1 MDTTTKSTA
10 IVGRTYEKSILQQC
24 VDSGRP
30 EFLAVYGR
38 RRVGKTFL
46 VKEFFHNRFSF
57 YATGAKSKEKKIKL
71 SLFGQALASY
81 GSDEHSAPENWFEA
95 FARLRSL
102 LESPRCYRDKA
113 SKRKVVFLDELP
125 WMDSPRSEFKAALD
139 YFWNAYASSQKDI
152 LLIVCGSATSWIINN
167 IARDTGGFY
176 NRLTNQI
183 CLAPFHLKECEEL
196 SKALGFDFSKET
208 IAKGYMIFGGVPFYW
223 NLLLP
228 SESLDQGIDRLCF
241 NEKGALRYEYQ
252 NLFASLFSSRSC
264 HLEIVTALS
273 KKASGLTREE
283 LLAQPGIGG
292 GKSLTKAL
300 EELEQ
305 CGFVRKFARPGKTN
319 GAFYQ
324 IFDPF
329 CRFATDFLLKKKAS
343 SWLSYGLTPSY
354 YSWLGNAFELLCLNH
369 VDEIKNALGISGVE
383 TEEYS
388 YRSKTHSPGAQ
399 IDLVIDRKD
408 GVSNLCEMKYTS
420 SPFKIDR
427 ECAANLENKQ
437 EAFRLETKTKNAA
450 RITLISASGIARTKY
465 SDVVRNVITLQDL
478 FK

>member
-1 MDTTTKSTA
+1 MSEEAKSNVV
-10 IVGRTYEKSILQQC
+10 VGRTYEKSILQQC
-24 VDSGRP
+24 IDSGRP

-46 VKEFFHNRFSF
+46 IKEYFHNRFSF
-57 YATGAKSKEKKIKL
+57 YATGAKSTQKEIKL
-71 SLFGQALASY
+71 LLFNEALVAY
-81 GSDEHSAPENWFEA
+81 GSKDPSVPENWFKA
-95 FARLRSL
+95 FAKLRSL

-113 SKRKVVFLDELP
+113 TKRKVVFLDELP

-152 LLIVCGSATSWIINN
+152 LLIVCGSATSWIIKN

-183 CLAPFHLKECEEL
+183 YLAPFRLRECKEL
-196 SKALGFDFSKET
+196 AMKLGLDFNDET
-208 IAKGYMIFGGVPFYW
+208 IAQAYMVFGGVPFYW
-223 NLLLP
+223 SLLLP
-228 SESLDQGIDRLCF
+228 SESLDQGIERLCF

-252 NLFASLFSSRSC
+252 NLFASLFSLKSNHR
-264 HLEIVTALS
+264 EIVTALS

-283 LLAQPGIGG
+283 LQTQAGIPG

-305 CGFVRKFARPGKTN
+305 CGFIRKFARPGKIN

-324 IFDPF
+324 IYDPF
-329 CRFATDFLLKKKAS
+329 CRFATDFLLKKKTS
-343 SWLSYGLTPSY
+343 SWISYESTPSY
-354 YSWLGNAFELLCLNH
+354 YSWLGNAFELLCLIH
-369 VDEIKNALGISGVE
+369 VDELKNALGVSGVE
-383 TEEYS
+383 TVEYS

-399 IDLVIDRKD
+399 IDLVIERKD

-420 SPFKIDR
+420 AAFQIDR
-427 ECAANLENKQ
+427 EYAANLANKQ
-437 EAFRLETKTKNAA
+437 EAYRLETKTKNAV
-450 RITLISASGIARTKY
+450 RITLISANGIVRNKY
-465 SDVVRNVITLQDL
+465 SDIARNVITLSDL

>member
-1 MDTTTKSTA
+1 MSKETKTNV
-10 IVGRTYEKSILQQC
+10 IVGRIYEKSIIQQC
-24 VDSGRP
+24 LDSRRS

-46 VKEFFHNRFSF
+46 IKEFFHNKFSF
-57 YATGAKSKEKKIKL
+57 YATGVKSKQKKVKL
-71 SLFGQALASY
+71 SLFNEALIAY
-81 GSDEHSAPENWFEA
+81 GSKDHSVPENWFKA
-95 FARLRSL
+95 FSKLRSL
-102 LESPRCYRDKA
+102 LESSRCYRDEV
-113 SKRKVVFLDELP
+113 SKKKIIFLDELP

-139 YFWNAYASSQKDI
+139 YFWNGFASSQDDI

-183 CLAPFHLKECEEL
+183 CLAPFHLKDCKEL
-196 SKALGFDFSKET
+196 SKELGLDFNEET
-208 IAKGYMIFGGVPFYW
+208 IAKAYMVFGGVPFYW

-228 SESLDQGIDRLCF
+228 SESLDQGIERLCF

-252 NLFASLFSSRSC
+252 NLFASLFSLKNN
-264 HLEIVTALS
+264 HQEIVTALS
-273 KKASGLTREE
+273 KKASGLTRDE
-283 LLAQPGIGG
+283 LQTQAKIPG

-300 EELEQ
+300 DELEQ
-305 CGFVRKFARPGKTN
+305 CGFIRKFVRPGKTN

-324 IFDPF
+324 IYDPF

-343 SWLSYGLTPSY
+343 SWLSYENTPSY
-354 YSWLGNAFELLCLNH
+354 YSWLGNAFELLCLAH

-383 TEEYS
+383 TAEYS
-388 YRSKTHSPGAQ
+388 YRSKTHCPGAQ

-420 SPFKIDR
+420 SAFQIDR
-427 ECAANLENKQ
+427 EYAANLTNKQ
-437 EAFRLETKTKNAA
+437 EAFRLETKTKNAV
-450 RITLISASGIARTKY
+450 RITLISANGIVRNKY
-465 SDVVRNVITLQDL
+465 SDIVKNVITLFDL
-478 FK
+478 FE

>member
-1 MDTTTKSTA
+1 MGKETKPTV
-10 IVGRTYEKSILQQC
+10 IIGRTYEKSILQQC
-24 VDSGRP
+24 VDSERP

-38 RRVGKTFL
+38 RRIGKTFL
-46 VKEFFHNRFSF
+46 IKEFFNNRFSF
-57 YATGAKSKEKKIKL
+57 YATGAKLKKKAEKL
-71 SLFGQALASY
+71 SLFNQALVGY
-81 GSDEHSAPENWFEA
+81 GCEDLSVPENWFKA
-95 FARLRSL
+95 FSKLRSL

-113 SKRKVVFLDELP
+113 SKRRIVFLDELP

-139 YFWNAYASSQKDI
+139 YFWNGYASSQKDI
-152 LLIVCGSATSWIINN
+152 LLIVCGSATSWIIKN

-183 CLAPFHLKECEEL
+183 YLAPFHLKECEEL
-196 SKALGFDFSKET
+196 AASLGLDFSEET
-208 IAKGYMIFGGVPFYW
+208 IAKAYMVFGGVPFYW
-223 NLLLP
+223 NLLSP
-228 SESLDQGIDRLCF
+228 NESLDQGIDRLCF

-252 NLFASLFSSRSC
+252 NLFASLFSLKSSHR
-264 HLEIVTALS
+264 EIVTALS
-273 KKASGLTREE
+273 GKASGLTRDE
-283 LLAQPGIGG
+283 LQAQAGIPG

-305 CGFVRKFARPGKTN
+305 CGFIRKFTRPGKTN

-324 IFDPF
+324 VLDPF
-329 CRFATDFLLKKKAS
+329 CRFATDFLLKKKTS
-343 SWLSYGLTPSY
+343 SWLSYGTTPSY
-354 YSWLGNAFELLCLNH
+354 YSWLGNAFELLCLIH
-369 VDEIKNALGISGVE
+369 IDEIKNALGVSGVE

-420 SPFKIDR
+420 SPFQIDR
-427 ECAANLENKQ
+427 EYAANLANKQ

-450 RITLISASGIARTKY
+450 RITLISASGVVRNKY
-465 SDVVRNVITLQDL
+465 SDIVRNVITLSDL